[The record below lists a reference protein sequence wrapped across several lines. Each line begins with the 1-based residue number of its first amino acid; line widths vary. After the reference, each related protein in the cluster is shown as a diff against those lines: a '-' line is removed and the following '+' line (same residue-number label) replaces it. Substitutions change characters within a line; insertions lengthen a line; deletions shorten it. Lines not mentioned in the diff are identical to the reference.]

1 MQVLGKH
8 VVLYSMNEYGCGF
21 GNTKTYVAWIKV
33 ISMRLRSFHELI
45 VFMHVIYKFDFV
57 FR

>member
-1 MQVLGKH
+1 MYI
-8 VVLYSMNEYGCGF
+8 LYSMNEYGCGF